1 MTALFLSRGF
11 SDFRSLRELED
22 GRLPELADLRR
33 RLFVEERRFDTDR
46 PDHFYKAYLQ
56 ERLGKAKTVSC
67 LPPIVLSTMAERFLH
82 RRGGRLH
89 VRADKLFEWQSATP
103 SLSPL
108 AVAASALAGED
119 ANLLLHQA
127 PARLVADRI
136 GGSAI
141 IGPHLTALEELID
154 REGLV
159 DVHMHLSGSTEV
171 DRVWAD
177 AVMKPLP
184 YLRELHSTFHK
195 SGAREL
201 YDQIEADLTPG
212 LVYGRLRAARRAR
225 HVVAAEIRQVL
236 DGGTPTW
243 TRERFLLLFDP
254 RRNDED
260 GALDLGL
267 PLGRSPYLTMFPAS
281 PEVAPLHAE
290 GAFTA
295 ACLQAH
301 STLPVLAEFIGAML
315 WHSLTVFTQV
325 ARLSVQQPDQ
335 IGFHQFDKFN
345 AAGTRERLEQAYEER
360 LHQLNGPGRGR
371 LSYVDARFA
380 PKTTAYET
388 EALLG
393 RVVQGLTA
401 FRGCTKPAD
410 PKRPLHGAPPP
421 CFFGECACPT
431 RTDRLDLAL
440 VAHFIKREQ
449 KHPAEK
455 DAESGP
461 DGSCRHAALRNGLEK
476 QSRAL
481 SRSVRRSKVL
491 QALVRGVDGAGNEL
505 DAPPE
510 VFAPTFRRMRR
521 LLASGGATF
530 HAGEDFLHLLSGIRA
545 VDEAITFLD
554 LSDGDRVGH
563 AVALG
568 VAPDHWAARVHDR
581 ILMPVEDLLDNAVHA
596 LSALSRSRRRFGDE
610 ALLASWVERHSREVY
625 DRHIGLATLTDAWAL
640 RGLDI
645 LALRRL
651 ERNYAGAPNDLT
663 ALEKHLEQVLSTTLD
678 PNLRAEIGPIR
689 QAIAETPE
697 AFQVFRERHTFA
709 VRRRGARIVEVPVA
723 AGDPSAV
730 SMETLIHLQ
739 DDGLRRM
746 AERGV
751 VIETLPTSNVR
762 IGGYRD
768 AGEHHL
774 LRWLGVLPGLEA
786 RPRLALG
793 SDDPGIFST
802 NIAGEF
808 AHVYA
813 ALEKHGAHDVMRY
826 LRRMNRTAREVRF
839 KPVPPS
845 DRD

>member
-1 MTALFLSRGF
+1 MPALG
-11 SDFRSLRELED
+11 
-22 GRLPELADLRR
+22 DLQR

-46 PDHFYKAYLQ
+46 PDHFYKAYLE
-56 ERLGKAKTVSC
+56 ERLGKAKTLSC
-67 LPPIVLSTMAERFLH
+67 LAPIILRGMAERFLH

-89 VRADKLFEWQSATP
+89 VRTEKLFEWQGATP

-108 AVAASALAGED
+108 AVAASALASED
-119 ANLLLHQA
+119 VNLLLHDS
-127 PARLVADRI
+127 PARLMADRI
-136 GGSAI
+136 RGSAI
-141 IGPHLTALEELID
+141 IGPHLTALDELID

-159 DVHMHLSGSTEV
+159 DIHMHLNGSTEV

-184 YLRELHSTFHK
+184 YLRELRDTFHK

-201 YDQIEADLTPG
+201 YDQIEAGLTPG
-212 LVYGRLRAARRAR
+212 VIYGRLRAARRAR
-225 HVVAAEIRQVL
+225 HVLASEIRTVL
-236 DGGTPTW
+236 DGGVPTW
-243 TRERFLLLFDP
+243 SRDRFLLLFDP
-254 RRNDED
+254 RRGDED
-260 GALDLGL
+260 AALDLGI
-267 PLGRSPYLTMFPAS
+267 PLGRSPYLTLFPAA
-281 PEVAPLHAE
+281 PDAAPLHAE

-301 STLPVLAEFIGAML
+301 TAVPVLDEYIGAVL

-345 AAGTRERLEQAYEER
+345 AAGARERLEQSYEER
-360 LHQLNGPGRGR
+360 LHQLNGPGPGR

-380 PKTTAYET
+380 PKKTTYDT

-401 FRGCTKPAD
+401 FRGCKKLAD

-421 CFFGECACPT
+421 CFFGDCACPA

-440 VAHFIKREQ
+440 VAHFIKLPQR
-449 KHPAEK
+449 HPDEETA
-455 DAESGP
+455 SGP
-461 DGSCRHAALRNGLEK
+461 DGSCRHASLRHGLEK

-510 VFAPTFRRMRR
+510 VFAPTFRRMRQ
-521 LLASGGATF
+521 LLAAGGATF

-545 VDEAITFLD
+545 VDEAISFLD
-554 LSDGDRVGH
+554 LSDGDRIGH

-568 VAPDHWAARVHDR
+568 VAPDQWATRVHDR

-596 LSALSRSRRRFGDE
+596 LSALSRSRKRFGDE
-610 ALLASWVERHSREVY
+610 ALFASWVERYSSEVY
-625 DRHIGLATLTDAWAL
+625 GRAIGLATLTDAWSL
-640 RGLDI
+640 RRLDV

-651 ERNYAGAPNDLT
+651 ELGYTGALDDL
-663 ALEKHLEQVLSTTLD
+663 AAFAAHLDQTSDTTLD

-689 QAIAETPE
+689 KAIADTPE
-697 AFQVFRERHTFA
+697 AFLVFRDRHTLP

-723 AGDPSAV
+723 AGDPMAV
-730 SMETLIHLQ
+730 SMETLVYLQ
-739 DDGLRRM
+739 EDGLRRM
-746 AERGV
+746 GERGV
-751 VIETLPTSNVR
+751 VIETLPSSNVR
-762 IGGYRD
+762 IGGYKD

-774 LRWLGVLPGLEA
+774 LRWMGVLPGLEV

-808 AHVYA
+808 AHVHA
-813 ALEKHGAHDVMRY
+813 ALEAHCADDVMRH
-826 LRRMNRTAREVRF
+826 LRRLNRTAREVRF
-839 KPVPPS
+839 KPVPPT
-845 DRD
+845 DAG